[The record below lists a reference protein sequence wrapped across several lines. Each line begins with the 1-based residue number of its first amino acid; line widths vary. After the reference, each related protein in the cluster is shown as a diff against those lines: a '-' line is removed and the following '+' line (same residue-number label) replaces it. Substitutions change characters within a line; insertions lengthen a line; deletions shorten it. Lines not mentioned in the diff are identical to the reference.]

1 MSDKFSGCRVVTIIN
16 KGYIQSINREGPI
29 LRKSIPTAVAYS
41 LVNRGYTVFEH
52 HPVDQKIKIRLTKKN
67 FNDEHRFDSM
77 MGVGKP
83 EEKPVIVDTN
93 KNIATPEQA
102 KAAEEILNSPVRVT
116 TVVEP
121 PKEEPKAEPVEEK
134 KPEVVEE
141 KVEETVTTTTEDPNA
156 GLTRKQ
162 RRELRRQQMLAEQQ
176 AQKEN
181 NSETTTVV
189 ESESNK

>member
-67 FNDEHRFDSM
+67 FYDEHRFDSM

-93 KNIATPEQA
+93 NNIATPEQA

-121 PKEEPKAEPVEEK
+121 SKDEPKAEPVEEK

-141 KVEETVTTTTEDPNA
+141 KVEETTTTTEDPNA

>member
-1 MSDKFSGCRVVTIIN
+1 MSDKFAGCRVVTIIN

-67 FNDEHRFDSM
+67 FYDEHRFDSM

-121 PKEEPKAEPVEEK
+121 PKEEPAEEK
-134 KPEVVEE
+134 KPEVAEE
-141 KVEETVTTTTEDPNA
+141 KVEETTTTTEDPTA

-189 ESESNK
+189 ESESDK

>member
-67 FNDEHRFDSM
+67 FYDEHRFDSM

-83 EEKPVIVDTN
+83 EEKPIIVDTN

-121 PKEEPKAEPVEEK
+121 PKAESVEEK

-141 KVEETVTTTTEDPNA
+141 KVEETTTTTEDPNA

>member
-67 FNDEHRFDSM
+67 FYDEHRFDSM

-121 PKEEPKAEPVEEK
+121 PKEESKAEPVEEK

-141 KVEETVTTTTEDPNA
+141 KVEETTTEDTNA

>member
-67 FNDEHRFDSM
+67 FYDEHRFDSM

-121 PKEEPKAEPVEEK
+121 PKEESKAEPVEEK

-141 KVEETVTTTTEDPNA
+141 KVEETTTEDTNA

-181 NSETTTVV
+181 NPETTTVV

>member
-67 FNDEHRFDSM
+67 FCDEHRFDSM

-121 PKEEPKAEPVEEK
+121 PKEESKAEPVEEK
-134 KPEVVEE
+134 KLEVVEE
-141 KVEETVTTTTEDPNA
+141 KVEETTTEDPNA

-181 NSETTTVV
+181 NPETTTVV

>member
-16 KGYIQSINREGPI
+16 RGYIQSINREGPI

-67 FNDEHRFDSM
+67 FYDEHRFDSM

-83 EEKPVIVDTN
+83 EEKPVIVDAN

-121 PKEEPKAEPVEEK
+121 PKEESKAEPVEEK
-134 KPEVVEE
+134 KLEVVEE
-141 KVEETVTTTTEDPNA
+141 KVEETTTEDPNA

-181 NSETTTVV
+181 NPETTTVV

>member
-67 FNDEHRFDSM
+67 FYDEHRFDSM

-121 PKEEPKAEPVEEK
+121 PKDESKTEPVEEK

-141 KVEETVTTTTEDPNA
+141 KVEETATTTEDPNA

-181 NSETTTVV
+181 NLETTTVV

>member
-67 FNDEHRFDSM
+67 FYDEHRFDSM

-83 EEKPVIVDTN
+83 EEKSVIVDTN

-121 PKEEPKAEPVEEK
+121 PKDESKTEPVEEK

-141 KVEETVTTTTEDPNA
+141 KVEETATTTEDPNA

-181 NSETTTVV
+181 NLETTTVV

>member
-67 FNDEHRFDSM
+67 FYDEHRFDSM

-121 PKEEPKAEPVEEK
+121 PKEESKVEPAKEK

-141 KVEETVTTTTEDPNA
+141 KVEETTTTTEDPNA

-181 NSETTTVV
+181 NPETTTVV

>member
-67 FNDEHRFDSM
+67 FYDEHRFDSM

-121 PKEEPKAEPVEEK
+121 PKEESKAEPVEEK
-134 KPEVVEE
+134 KPEIVEE
-141 KVEETVTTTTEDPNA
+141 KAEETTTTTEDPNT

-181 NSETTTVV
+181 NPETTTAV

>member
-67 FNDEHRFDSM
+67 FYDEHRFDSM

-121 PKEEPKAEPVEEK
+121 PKEESKVEPAKEK

-141 KVEETVTTTTEDPNA
+141 KVEETTTTTEDPNA
-156 GLTRKQ
+156 GLTRKH

-181 NSETTTVV
+181 NPETTTVV

>member
-67 FNDEHRFDSM
+67 FCDEHRFDSM

-83 EEKPVIVDTN
+83 EEKTVIVDTN

-121 PKEEPKAEPVEEK
+121 PKEESKAEPVEEK
-134 KPEVVEE
+134 KLEVVEE
-141 KVEETVTTTTEDPNA
+141 KVEETTTEDPNA

-181 NSETTTVV
+181 NPETTTVV

>member
-67 FNDEHRFDSM
+67 FYDEHRFDSM

-121 PKEEPKAEPVEEK
+121 PKEESKAEPVEEK

-141 KVEETVTTTTEDPNA
+141 KAEETTATEDPNA

>member
-67 FNDEHRFDSM
+67 FYDEHRFDSM

-121 PKEEPKAEPVEEK
+121 PKEESKAESVEEK

-141 KVEETVTTTTEDPNA
+141 KVEETTTATEDPNA

-181 NSETTTVV
+181 NPETTTVV

>member
-67 FNDEHRFDSM
+67 FYDEHRFDSM

-83 EEKPVIVDTN
+83 EEKTVIVDTN

-121 PKEEPKAEPVEEK
+121 PKEESKAEPVEEK
-134 KPEVVEE
+134 KLEVVEE
-141 KVEETVTTTTEDPNA
+141 KVEETTTEDPNA

-181 NSETTTVV
+181 NPETTTVV

>member
-1 MSDKFSGCRVVTIIN
+1 MSDKFAGCRVVTIIN

-67 FNDEHRFDSM
+67 FYDEHRFDSM

-121 PKEEPKAEPVEEK
+121 PKEEPAEEK

-141 KVEETVTTTTEDPNA
+141 TTTTEDPNA

-189 ESESNK
+189 ESESNQ

>member
-67 FNDEHRFDSM
+67 FYDEHRFDSM

-93 KNIATPEQA
+93 KNITTPEQA

-121 PKEEPKAEPVEEK
+121 PKDESKTEPVEEK

-141 KVEETVTTTTEDPNA
+141 KVEETATTTEDPNA

-176 AQKEN
+176 TQKEN
-181 NSETTTVV
+181 NLETTTVV

>member
-41 LVNRGYTVFEH
+41 LVNRGYTVFDH
-52 HPVDQKIKIRLTKKN
+52 HPVDQNFKIRLTKKN
-67 FNDEHRFDSM
+67 SYDEHRFDSM

-121 PKEEPKAEPVEEK
+121 PKAESVEEK

-141 KVEETVTTTTEDPNA
+141 KVEETVEETTTTTEDPNA

-181 NSETTTVV
+181 NPETTTVV

>member
-67 FNDEHRFDSM
+67 FYDEHRFDSM

-121 PKEEPKAEPVEEK
+121 PKDESKAEPVEEK
-134 KPEVVEE
+134 KSEVVEE
-141 KVEETVTTTTEDPNA
+141 KVEETTTEDPNA

-181 NSETTTVV
+181 NPETTTVV